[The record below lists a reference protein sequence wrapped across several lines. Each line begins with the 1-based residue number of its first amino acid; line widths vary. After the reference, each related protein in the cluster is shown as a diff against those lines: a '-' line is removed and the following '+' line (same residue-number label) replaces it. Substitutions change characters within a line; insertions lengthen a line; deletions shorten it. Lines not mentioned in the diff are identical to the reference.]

1 MPKFTTPE
9 NLYFQIDKQ
18 SVGPYTEGNEANEIL
33 RVFQPEQGIDV
44 LYRNPL
50 TNNDSTEIIEDR
62 DSRIQ
67 EYAHSY
73 RVYDET
79 MGERGGYICTT
90 GLWCSIFTVVSN
102 EIGYHVP

>member
-50 TNNDSTEIIEDR
+50 TNNDSTEIIEDFNLVVI
-62 DSRIQ
+62 SG
-67 EYAHSY
+67 
-73 RVYDET
+73 ET
-79 MGERGGYICTT
+79 F
-90 GLWCSIFTVVSN
+90 LSIFCRFFK
-102 EIGYHVP
+102 IFD